1 MTECPLVVEQTS
13 QAVRSTPFP
22 SSNPCRQ
29 HTQVCISDWSK
40 VHPPDTH
47 PPLFQSSSTQTDPPQ
62 HLSITVLLVISS
74 CLRNEPHHPLIGW
87 KSHLLRTKNLPG
99 ETRR

>member
-1 MTECPLVVEQTS
+1 MTECPPAVEQTS
-13 QAVRSTPFP
+13 HAVRSTPFP
-22 SSNPCRQ
+22 SSTPCRQ
-29 HTQVCISDWSK
+29 HTQVCISDCK
-40 VHPPDTH
+40 VHPRYIH
-47 PPLFQSSSTQTDPPQ
+47 PPLFQSSSTQTDPLQ

-74 CLRNEPHHPLIGW
+74 CLRNEPPHPLIGW